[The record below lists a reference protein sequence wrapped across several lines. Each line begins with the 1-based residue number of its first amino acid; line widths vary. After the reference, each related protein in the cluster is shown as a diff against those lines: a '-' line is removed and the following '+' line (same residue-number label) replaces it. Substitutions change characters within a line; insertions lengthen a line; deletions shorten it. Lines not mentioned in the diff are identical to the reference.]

1 MRCPPIR
8 KLDWLSAALEVA
20 CDVYPAMDER
30 AQRRALAEL
39 ADGVAREGL
48 ERLSPRRQAEELSAY
63 LYELHGFRG
72 NAKDYDDPR
81 NSLINDVLERR
92 KGIPISLALVYTE
105 VARVAGVMTH
115 GVVFPGHFLVKVI
128 DPVRPGDVDRSVF
141 IDPYDGGRVLEP
153 VDLSLLAERTTGSAE
168 VEPHWLA
175 RPSLASVVT
184 RMLNNLRSSYARRGD
199 YPRLLVVLHRLCE
212 LNPSSAPMV
221 RDRGLIE
228 ARLGAVRSAVA
239 DLEQYLDLSPHA
251 SDAQEIQTLI
261 DDLLARI
268 HRGALRDALN

>member
-8 KLDWLSAALEVA
+8 KLDWLLAALEVA
-20 CDVYPAMDER
+20 CDVYPAIDVR
-30 AQRRALAEL
+30 VQRSVLSEL
-39 ADGVAREGL
+39 ADGIAREGL
-48 ERLSPRRQAEELSAY
+48 ERLSPRRQAEELSKY
-63 LYELHGFRG
+63 LYDIHGFRG

-92 KGIPISLALVYTE
+92 KGIPISLALIYTE
-105 VARVAGVMTH
+105 VARAASVMTH
-115 GVVFPGHFLVKVI
+115 GVAFPGHFLVKII
-128 DPVRPGDVDRSVF
+128 DPIRPGDVDRSVF

-153 VDLSLLAERTTGSAE
+153 VDLSLLAERTTGSPE

-175 RPSLASVVT
+175 RPSVATIVT
-184 RMLNNLRSSYARRGD
+184 RMLNNLRASYARRGD
-199 YPRLLVVLHRLCE
+199 YSRLLIILHRLCE

-221 RDRGLIE
+221 RDRGLTA
-228 ARLGAVRSAVA
+228 ARLGAVRSAIA

-268 HRGALRDALN
+268 HRGSLRHALN